1 MTKRSQSLWNGR
13 DEMMK
18 AKTKLWRF
26 IICETTILGLQ
37 VYSVCAI
44 SSSSLKRAVS
54 GVINYMANEII
65 TWHFLIKKITN
76 CLVLI
81 GS

>member
-1 MTKRSQSLWNGR
+1 
-13 DEMMK
+13 MMK

-65 TWHFLIKKITN
+65 T
-76 CLVLI
+76 
-81 GS
+81 